1 VLGILTVAYALAYID
16 RQLLN
21 LLVDPIKHSLNVSD
35 TQLSLVQGLA
45 FVSAYLL
52 AGPLWGR
59 AVDITNRRNILVLC
73 ICVWSIS
80 TALCGRA
87 DTYAGLFS
95 ARFGVGA
102 SEACIVPVCWSLISD
117 LFSTQKRA
125 RAISIWSTG
134 AFLGAGFSLVGGG
147 LVISAARSLRL
158 TFPVLETLATWQ
170 LAFVIVG
177 IPGVLLAALLLL
189 TVGEP
194 LRRRATGTSTDEQIF
209 TLREAMAYIWM
220 HRGFYGR
227 IFIAIGLIGVVMLG
241 MPAWFP
247 SFLIRY
253 HGAAPASVGF
263 KFGAVVVVC
272 GLAGVLFAPR
282 AVRIVQHWYR
292 SDAPVRTAA
301 FCITGVLLLCSAI
314 PFAPGST
321 GALAVCAGVIF
332 CFSIPVAILPVV
344 AQRGTP
350 NRLRGLVASLYSF
363 FGNIIGFGIGPSAI
377 ALTTDKVF
385 GNPRMVGYSI
395 GIVCCIAAAI
405 AAWLLFAV
413 ISRYRKMPD
422 DADLTNQH
430 RAPAPEITRNA
441 PG

>member
-1 VLGILTVAYALAYID
+1 MTGNLLPLLVQNISGEDVMKSNTAGTTRERVEAHEMLVAERTPSRRGVDSGRSWYVLGMLTVAYALAFID

-158 TFPVLETLATWQ
+158 TFPVLEPLATWQ

-209 TLREAMAYIWM
+209 TLR
-220 HRGFYGR
+220 
-227 IFIAIGLIGVVMLG
+227 
-241 MPAWFP
+241 
-247 SFLIRY
+247 
-253 HGAAPASVGF
+253 
-263 KFGAVVVVC
+263 
-272 GLAGVLFAPR
+272 
-282 AVRIVQHWYR
+282 
-292 SDAPVRTAA
+292 
-301 FCITGVLLLCSAI
+301 
-314 PFAPGST
+314 
-321 GALAVCAGVIF
+321 
-332 CFSIPVAILPVV
+332 
-344 AQRGTP
+344 
-350 NRLRGLVASLYSF
+350 
-363 FGNIIGFGIGPSAI
+363 
-377 ALTTDKVF
+377 
-385 GNPRMVGYSI
+385 
-395 GIVCCIAAAI
+395 
-405 AAWLLFAV
+405 
-413 ISRYRKMPD
+413 
-422 DADLTNQH
+422 
-430 RAPAPEITRNA
+430 
-441 PG
+441 